1 MSDELQTRAINSCRT
16 VNQKCKGLQGAGV
29 RSGGDG
35 SGIYIYHVIHA
46 VFTNYR
52 LPERRVGR
60 KIGTVCHGEDHLGDN
75 CCVGLIA
82 YK

>member
-1 MSDELQTRAINSCRT
+1 
-16 VNQKCKGLQGAGV
+16 VGV
-29 RSGGDG
+29 MAVA
-35 SGIYIYHVIHA
+35 YIYHVIHA